1 MSFPGNQ
8 LLPLGMLHRERLFTM
23 MVVPLLASNEL
34 LGFLLLETGP
44 LQLSLYEIL
53 SEQISSALTASILV
67 KKVHDQ
73 TNDLALANRQLES
86 EVSQRKNAQEELVAA
101 KEAAE
106 RANTSKSMFLASMSH
121 ELRTPLNAIV
131 GYSEMLAEDAAEKK
145 DAQLG
150 SDLEKIRAAGTLLRA
165 IVNDIL
171 DLSKIE
177 AGKMGLYL
185 EEFDIALV
193 MRDAADTVRPQLAGR
208 PITLLTECPEGMGAM
223 YADST
228 KVRQIILN
236 ILGNAVKFTKEG
248 TVRLAAARVQENGKN
263 RFRISVH
270 DTGIGMTHEQAQNV
284 FEAFTQADAATSR
297 RYGGTGLGLAI
308 SRSLCRLMGGDIT
321 VSSEP
326 GKGSEFVIMLPARVE
341 GTNEK

>member
-1 MSFPGNQ
+1 MV
-8 LLPLGMLHRERLFTM
+8 
-23 MVVPLLASNEL
+23 VVPLLSGEEL
-34 LGFLLLETGP
+34 LGFLLLETG
-44 LQLSLYEIL
+44 SLELHLFEIL
-53 SEQISSALTASILV
+53 SEQISASLNASILV

-73 TNDLALANRQLES
+73 TSDLALANRSLES
-86 EVSQRKNAQEELVAA
+86 EVFQRKQAEIELSKA

-106 RANTSKSMFLASMSH
+106 NANTSKSVFLASMSH

-131 GYSEMLAEDAAEKK
+131 GYSEMLAEDAAGGS
-145 DAQLG
+145 DVQLAA
-150 SDLEKIRAAGTLLRA
+150 DLEKIRSAGTHLRA

-185 EEFDIALV
+185 TEFDLPLV
-193 MRDAADTVRPQLAGR
+193 VRDAADAVRPQIAGR
-208 PITLLTECPEGMGAM
+208 PVSLTAECEASVGVML
-223 YADST
+223 ADST

-248 TVRLAAARVQENGKN
+248 SVRLAASRVQREDGDWF
-263 RFRISVH
+263 RFSVS
-270 DTGIGMTHEQAQNV
+270 DTGIGMSSEQAQSV
-284 FEAFTQADAATSR
+284 FAAFTQADASTSR
-297 RYGGTGLGLAI
+297 LYGGTGLGLAI

-321 VSSEP
+321 ASSEL

-341 GTNEK
+341 KTNAN